1 MRDIEFLKRNPYI
14 STIDH
19 FVSNQLIINHKNQ
32 LLIHIQKAMFTRVVA
47 RVDTVACR
55 HSRDTGLCKT
65 SHRRLEV
72 VFLGENIQLLD
83 QSSSERPETIMN
95 HVLQRQIEYDIYGD
109 ESLFYFR
116 IQGSVR
122 RQIKYL

>member
-1 MRDIEFLKRNPYI
+1 MRDIEFSKRYLYI
-14 STIDH
+14 STIDR

-32 LLIHIQKAMFTRVVA
+32 LLINIQKAIVTLVVA
-47 RVDTVACR
+47 RGDTGACR
-55 HSRDTGLCKT
+55 YSRDTGMCKT

-72 VFLGENIQLLD
+72 VFLGESIQLLD
-83 QSSSERPETIMN
+83 QRSSERTETIMN
-95 HVLQRQIEYDIYGD
+95 YVLQRQIEYDIYGD

-122 RQIKYL
+122 RQINYP